1 MQFIK
6 QSGVT
11 GIPLLLLT
19 VVIIGLIGFVI
30 VGHRRR
36 DVSGPL
42 FAILF
47 WGFTAAVL
55 GFLGQCAGL
64 YNALVAIS
72 GADELSPQVI
82 SQGFAQS
89 FSTTLW
95 GGGLLLLAGLA
106 WFVLRL
112 WTKADTHHLNG
123 H

>member
-6 QSGVT
+6 QSGII

-19 VVIIGLIGFVI
+19 VVIIGLITFVVI
-30 VGHRRR
+30 GHRRR

-64 YNALVAIS
+64 CNALVAIS
-72 GADELSPQVI
+72 GADALDPQII

-89 FSTTLW
+89 FTTTLW
-95 GGGLLLLAGLA
+95 GGGLLLFAGLT
-106 WFVLRL
+106 WLVLRL
-112 WTKADTHHLNG
+112 WIKIDTRHLDAR
-123 H
+123 